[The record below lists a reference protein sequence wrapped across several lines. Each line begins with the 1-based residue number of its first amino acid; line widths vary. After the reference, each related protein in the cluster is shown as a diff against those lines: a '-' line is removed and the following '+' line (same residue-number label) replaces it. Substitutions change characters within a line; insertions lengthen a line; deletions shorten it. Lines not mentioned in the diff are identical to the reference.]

1 MGRPDRHSRHQLR
14 RHRPPAGVVRHRRA
28 FIAGLAAFTA
38 GCATMRPDLQW
49 LYAPGEGDG
58 VQTPVILVPGLL
70 GSRLVDPSAGEER
83 WPGNPLSWLFRGFDD
98 LALHPPGAASPEALL
113 VPAGITDSAVG
124 RDFYGRIID
133 ALTTAGGYVPR
144 LPGQP
149 PVDGRPGLYLFPYD
163 WRQDNVHSARALD
176 ALIEQIRLDC
186 GQSDLRV
193 DVVAHSMGGLITRYL
208 ARYGTADVLDGNEF
222 PVTLDG
228 ERKLRRVVLLGTP
241 NLGSVMS
248 LRALTV
254 GFPIGPFNV
263 PPEVVATMP
272 GAYQLL
278 PHAITDW
285 IVSSDG
291 EPLERDQFDVGVWER
306 FQWGIFDPAV
316 RRRVRD
322 QEGGDRTVA
331 ALEDATAR
339 HLERAR
345 RFTWSLTVP
354 TPGSRLRF
362 AAFGGVCRPT
372 PARVLVEEH
381 RGESV
386 VRFRASE
393 VGQRRA
399 GMDYEDLM
407 REPGDGTVTKSSL
420 LGRHDL
426 DPRVPRHRYANVE
439 LDYPVFLCAEHTQL
453 TGNPSFQDNLL
464 HYLLKAEAA

>member
-1 MGRPDRHSRHQLR
+1 MNRPG
-14 RHRPPAGVVRHRRA
+14 AVTRRA
-28 FIAGLAAFTA
+28 FLGGLAAFTG
-38 GCATMRPDLQW
+38 GCTGLTPNLEW
-49 LYAPGEGDG
+49 LYAPARGDAL
-58 VQTPVILVPGLL
+58 QTPAILVPGLL
-70 GSRLVDPSAGEER
+70 GSRLVEPRTGEER
-83 WPGNPLSWLFRGFDD
+83 WPGNPLSWLVQGFGD
-98 LALHPPGAASPEALL
+98 LALPDSGTVPAETRL

-124 RDFYGRIID
+124 RDFYGRIVD
-133 ALTTAGGYVPR
+133 ALTTAGGYVLR
-144 LPGQP
+144 IPGQP
-149 PVDGRPGLYLFPYD
+149 PVDGRPGLYLFAYD
-163 WRQDNVHSARALD
+163 WRQDNVQSARALD
-176 ALIEQIRLDC
+176 AMIEQIRLDC

-208 ARYGTADVLDGNEF
+208 ARYGTADVLEGNEF

-254 GFPIGPFNV
+254 GFGIGPFNV

-291 EPLERDQFDVGVWER
+291 TSLERDQFDVEVWER
-306 FQWGIFDPAV
+306 FQWGIFDPAI
-316 RRRVRD
+316 RRRV
-322 QEGGDRTVA
+322 GGQAGGGRAVA
-331 ALEDATAR
+331 ALEADTAR

-372 PARVLVEEH
+372 PARVLVEER

-386 VRFRASE
+386 VRFRVSD
-393 VGQRRA
+393 VGRRRA
-399 GMDYEDLM
+399 RMDYESLM
-407 REPGDGTVTKSSL
+407 EEPGDGTVTKSSL
-420 LGRHDL
+420 LGRHEL
-426 DPRVPRHRYANVE
+426 DPRVPQHRYANVE

-464 HYLLKAEAA
+464 HYLLRAEAA